1 MELRSYNVERVYA
14 ECVKCR
20 IGDEVGVNA
29 DKLNERSQDIK
40 DMLNQ
45 ISRENDQAPLALCH
59 LRTDGEVWTPY
70 LQIVEML
77 ILLGA
82 RIGAVEFTGP
92 LKSSTIINFKVC
104 QK

>member
-1 MELRSYNVERVYA
+1 MELRSYNVERMYS

-20 IGDEVGVNA
+20 IGDEIGVNFEA
-29 DKLNERSQDIK
+29 LKSNEGNIRS
-40 DMLNQ
+40 MLSQ
-45 ISRENDQAPLALCH
+45 VYTLDGIAPLALCH
-59 LRTDGEVWTPY
+59 TRIDGEVWTPY

-92 LKSSTIINFKVC
+92 LKSSTIIKFKVC